1 MLEKDELK
9 RGDCR
14 KGGPAGTFRLGA
26 DNAGKVG
33 CQQGGLKTSHSDT
46 SHSDGGAKY
55 SFLDSRHK
63 KYCTSIFL
71 WRDREAPYDY

>member
-26 DNAGKVG
+26 DSAGKVG
-33 CQQGGLKTSHSDT
+33 CQQGGPGGLKDVTFRYVT
-46 SHSDGGAKY
+46 
-55 SFLDSRHK
+55 FR
-63 KYCTSIFL
+63 
-71 WRDREAPYDY
+71 WRSETFIPRF